1 MEFVAAGS
9 YKRKW
14 SRFYQTMRNLTCAD
28 LGILLVVIQL
38 GITGLKKTKVM
49 YFLDLFEGRGK
60 KGQCDSVCLERL

>member
-1 MEFVAAGS
+1 
-9 YKRKW
+9 
-14 SRFYQTMRNLTCAD
+14 MRNLTCAD